1 MKYYVIYVANGNL
14 AIDNITEFGNLESA
28 KAKFHDVCKL
38 MWSDASVE
46 SAFVAISDS
55 QLDTVMGY
63 KETIIKAQPN
73 QQSKKSTAKVE
84 TSKGV

>member
-14 AIDNITEFGNLESA
+14 AIDNITEFTDIKSA

-46 SAFVAISDS
+46 SAFVAILDN
-55 QLDTVMGY
+55 QLDTVQGY
-63 KETIIKAQPN
+63 KEAVIKTQPEPEV
-73 QQSKKSTAKVE
+73 VE
-84 TSKGV
+84 E

>member
-14 AIDNITEFGNLESA
+14 AINNITEFTSLEDA

-46 SAFVAISDS
+46 SAFVAILDN
-55 QLDTVMGY
+55 QLDTVGGY
-63 KETIIKAQPN
+63 KEAVIKAQPEPEE
-73 QQSKKSTAKVE
+73 A
-84 TSKGV
+84 

>member
-1 MKYYVIYVANGNL
+1 MKYYVIYVSNGNL
-14 AIDNITEFGNLESA
+14 VINNITEFTSLESA

-46 SAFVAISDS
+46 SAFVAILDN

-63 KETIIKAQPN
+63 KEAVIKTQPEPTVAKN
-73 QQSKKSTAKVE
+73 STKKSDK
-84 TSKGV
+84 

>member
-14 AIDNITEFGNLESA
+14 AIDNITEFTDIKSA

-46 SAFVAISDS
+46 SAFVAILDN
-55 QLDTVMGY
+55 QLDMVQGY
-63 KETIIKAQPN
+63 KEAVIKAQP
-73 QQSKKSTAKVE
+73 E
-84 TSKGV
+84 TEA

>member
-14 AIDNITEFGNLESA
+14 AIDNITEFTSLESA

-46 SAFVAISDS
+46 SAYVSIIDT
-55 QLDTVMGY
+55 QLDTVM
-63 KETIIKAQPN
+63 KEGVIKAQPDR
-73 QQSKKSTAKVE
+73 QSKKSTAKAE